1 MDGRKDETASERSG
15 ADETVPTECLGG
27 CGFFGRPETQGLCS
41 KCFKDLAGKSV
52 EAPAAPEP
60 APAAAAP
67 MATEPEP
74 EAATDTAMCL
84 PVGGAGGAEKPTG
97 SVEKK
102 KKKNRCLVC
111 RKKVGL
117 TGFDCK
123 CGGLFCGMHR
133 MASSHS
139 CTFDHAGKNK
149 ELLEK
154 RVTSVVADKVEK
166 I

>member
-1 MDGRKDETASERSG
+1 MCGRLRLLRKTRDPGNVLKVLQGRGRQDTLRRGRG
-15 ADETVPTECLGG
+15 A
-27 CGFFGRPETQGLCS
+27 
-41 KCFKDLAGKSV
+41 
-52 EAPAAPEP
+52 APPEP
-60 APAAAAP
+60 APAIAAP
-67 MATEPEP
+67 MVTEPEP
-74 EAATDTAMCL
+74 EPAADAPMCL

-102 KKKNRCLVC
+102 KKKNRCMHC

-117 TGFDCK
+117 TGFECK

-133 MASSHS
+133 MAGAHA
-139 CTFDHAGKNK
+139 CTFDHAAMNK

-154 RVTSVVADKVEK
+154 RVTSVIADKMEK

>member
-1 MDGRKDETASERSG
+1 MVTADSPNTG
-15 ADETVPTECLGG
+15 AVCV
-27 CGFFGRPETQGLCS
+27 Q
-41 KCFKDLAGKSV
+41 
-52 EAPAAPEP
+52 
-60 APAAAAP
+60 

-166 I
+166 VP